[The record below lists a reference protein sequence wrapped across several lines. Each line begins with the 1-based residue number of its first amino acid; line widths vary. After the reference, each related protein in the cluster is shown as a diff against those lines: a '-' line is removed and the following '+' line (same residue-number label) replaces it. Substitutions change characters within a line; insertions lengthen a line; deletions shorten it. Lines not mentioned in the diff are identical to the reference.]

1 MLLRHAGAN
10 YDESYVPGSR
20 DMAELVCDAMEV
32 FGPNFQPPTT
42 IPQQIQLRKNRN
54 HFTAAE
60 DNLVLRGVV
69 RLCICIICICISES
83 CQCFAHT
90 IFLDFITELVWRETV
105 GADC

>member
-10 YDESYVPGSR
+10 YDESYIPETR
-20 DMAELVCDAMEV
+20 DLAQLVSDPKEV
-32 FGPNFQPPTT
+32 FGPNFQPPTN

-69 RLCICIICICISES
+69 CFCISL
-83 CQCFAHT
+83 
-90 IFLDFITELVWRETV
+90 IFI
-105 GADC
+105 

>member
-10 YDESYVPGSR
+10 YDELYIPGTH
-20 DMAELVCDAMEV
+20 DMAELVSDAKEV

-42 IPQQIQLRKNRN
+42 IPQQIQLRKNRI

-69 RLCICIICICISES
+69 CLCISFISV
-83 CQCFAHT
+83 CFVNPCHALLT
-90 IFLDFITELVWRETV
+90 Q
-105 GADC
+105 